1 MRRSLIP
8 FSERPWKSKF
18 KYPAI
23 LLETFLYGVHLVM
36 FGSCAYL
43 LIRRNV
49 TRRKL
54 LAALSVLFLLATADI
69 IITLFFVFHFAIP
82 KDLSRAAIALQ
93 ERGHPKTLGDPLKI
107 KFGFYVVAN
116 AIASG
121 LLVHRCYEFWQNRRI
136 VIAPIALIL
145 VGTVLSFVLISTRH
159 LRDKLSAAS
168 FIISAAANFSMTLL
182 IASRVYWTS
191 RKARAIPLDLARI
204 KEVVAILLIDSG
216 AIYSLSVFLYLVFH
230 TLVIS
235 ASLTQIAGVSVTAM
249 TLRNAA
255 SNEPLGENTIAN
267 VDNAS
272 QLQSDALPGVP
283 VSTCSTAQDAIRSSI
298 TSKNGCEGVIAVT
311 SPGRQG

>member
-1 MRRSLIP
+1 MRRSLVP
-8 FSERPWKSKF
+8 FSGRPWKSEF

-23 LLETFLYGVHLVM
+23 LLETFLYGVYLVM

-43 LIRRNV
+43 LTRRNA

-69 IITLFFVFHFAIP
+69 IITLFSFFHFAIP
-82 KDLSRAAIALQ
+82 KDSALQ
-93 ERGHPKTLGDPLKI
+93 KRGHPTALSNPLKV

-116 AIASG
+116 AIAG
-121 LLVHRCYEFWQNRRI
+121 GFLVHRCYESWQNRRI

-145 VGTVLSFVLISTRH
+145 VGTVLSFVMISTRH
-159 LRDKLSAAS
+159 LRNKLSAAS

-182 IASRVYWTS
+182 IASRIYWTS
-191 RKARAIPLDLARI
+191 RKARAISLDLARI
-204 KEVVAILLIDSG
+204 TEVVAVLLIDSG
-216 AIYSLSVFLYLVFH
+216 AIYSLSVFLYLVFR

-235 ASLTQIAGVSVTAM
+235 ASLTQIAGVSITAM
-249 TLRNAA
+249 ILRNAA
-255 SNEPLGENTIAN
+255 SDEPLGENTIAN

-283 VSTCSTAQDAIRSSI
+283 VSTCSPQDVMRSSI
-298 TSKNGCEGVIAVT
+298 TFENRLRRSNGSK
-311 SPGRQG
+311 